1 MPWPAAAT
9 LPTFIHDTGDLMSAH
24 QPFSLSFLGAAST
37 VTGSRTLLRAGGR
50 QVLVDC
56 GLFQGLKNLRQRN
69 WAPFPVDPAGLD
81 AVLLTHAHLD
91 HSGYLPRLTR
101 LGFNGPIYAS
111 AATVELA
118 RILLLDS
125 AGIQE
130 ADAEFLNRHGLTS
143 HKPALPLYTVRDA
156 EHTLRQLRKV
166 EFDEWVE
173 PVAGVRVRWRSAG
186 HILGASIIEIEHAGR
201 RVVFSGDLGRYD
213 DAIMHDPTRIERA
226 DYLVLESTYGDR
238 NHGDDDP
245 LETLHS
251 IITRTTQRGGTV
263 VIPAFAVGRVQL
275 LLWYL
280 YRLRGKGRLPASLP
294 VYVDSPMSTDATDL
308 YARNTS
314 LLRPSYSELQA
325 AFQMPRYVRDV
336 QESKSLDVS
345 PMPKI
350 IVSASGMATGGRVLH
365 HLKHYAPDPRSTILF
380 AGYQAAGTRG
390 ATIVHGGSQVKI
402 HGEYVPIRAE
412 VQNLSSLSAH
422 ADSNEIMRWL
432 RGFEVAPNRCF
443 LNHGEPEAADSL
455 RLRIK
460 DELGWRARVVE
471 HLDEETLQ

>member
-69 WAPFPVDPAGLD
+69 WAPFPVDPAGFD

-143 HKPALPLYTVRDA
+143 HKPALPLYTVSDA
-156 EHTLRQLRKV
+156 EHVLKQFQKV
-166 EFDEWVE
+166 KWDEWV
-173 PVAGVRVRWRSAG
+173 PLFPGWRARWRSAG
-186 HILGASIIEIEHAGR
+186 HILGASIVEVEYAGR
-201 RVVFSGDLGRYD
+201 RVVFSGDLGRFD
-213 DAIMHDPTRIERA
+213 DALMADPTLLGHA
-226 DYLVLESTYGDR
+226 DYLVLEATYGDR
-238 NHGDDDP
+238 EHSRESP
-245 LETLHS
+245 LDALHTL
-251 IITRTTQRGGTV
+251 IMRTVQRGGTV

-280 YRLRGKGRLPASLP
+280 YRLRGAGKLPANLP
-294 VYVDSPMSTDATDL
+294 VYV
-308 YARNTS
+308 
-314 LLRPSYSELQA
+314 
-325 AFQMPRYVRDV
+325 
-336 QESKSLDVS
+336 
-345 PMPKI
+345 
-350 IVSASGMATGGRVLH
+350 
-365 HLKHYAPDPRSTILF
+365 
-380 AGYQAAGTRG
+380 
-390 ATIVHGGSQVKI
+390 
-402 HGEYVPIRAE
+402 
-412 VQNLSSLSAH
+412 
-422 ADSNEIMRWL
+422 
-432 RGFEVAPNRCF
+432 
-443 LNHGEPEAADSL
+443 
-455 RLRIK
+455 
-460 DELGWRARVVE
+460 
-471 HLDEETLQ
+471 